1 LILVNLIFR
10 SEGKLRID
18 GTVMMLPPMS
28 TMIDEVSELAPVQD
42 VRAALEASPL
52 FRGLDEDSMNGLVP
66 FSTLRRLR
74 ARDTL
79 YAQGEPGEAIFLLME
94 GSMKLSRRTGTNR
107 EHVVR
112 LIRPGEVLAES
123 VLFSDRV
130 YVATAVA
137 LEESRLLAVD
147 SRRFAAHLRR
157 DPHLAWN
164 VLERLGKRIEELQS
178 QTELLATHT
187 AEQKVA
193 AYLMD
198 RYRAL
203 SPSDAVVASSC
214 RRSDLASL
222 LALAPETLCR
232 VITEFKRRGW
242 IVSENGGILVVDAK
256 ALAGAAPG

>member
-1 LILVNLIFR
+1 MN
-10 SEGKLRID
+10 
-18 GTVMMLPPMS
+18 
-28 TMIDEVSELAPVQD
+28 TMIDKVSELAAPGD
-42 VRAALEASPL
+42 VRTALEASPL
-52 FRGLDEDSMNGLVP
+52 FCGLGEDSLTGLVP
-66 FSTLRRLR
+66 FSALRSLR

-79 YAQGEPGEAIFLLME
+79 YAQGQAGEAIFLLME
-94 GSMKLSRRTGTNR
+94 GSMKLTRRTGGAR

-130 YVATAVA
+130 YAATAVA
-137 LEESRLLAVD
+137 LEDCRVLAID
-147 SRRFAAHLRR
+147 ARRFAAHLRR

-198 RYRAL
+198 RYRAM

-242 IVSENGGILVVDAK
+242 IRSDNGRILVVDAK
-256 ALAGAAPG
+256 GLSEAAPG